1 MPKTYLILLLAI
13 IAETVATTALQS
25 SRQFTRLVP
34 SVIVVVGYALAFWL
48 LSLTLKVLPVGVV
61 YAVLSGLGIVLIAAI
76 GWAVFG
82 QRLDW
87 PGVAGLALIIAGIL
101 VLHLFSDSARH

>member
-1 MPKTYLILLLAI
+1 M
-13 IAETVATTALQS
+13 
-25 SRQFTRLVP
+25 
-34 SVIVVVGYALAFWL
+34 IVVVGYALAFWL

-61 YAVLSGLGIVLIAAI
+61 YAVWSGLGIVLIAAI